1 MITFKNKITKNI
13 FTLPKDKAVAVIKQ
27 TPEIFEVLSKVDKD
41 LFEVFN
47 SNLPKDLSKDIYDL
61 VVQDRS
67 EDFKEKKSQIVKKRV
82 IKPKSTKVKRKGK

>member
-1 MITFKNKITKNI
+1 MITFKNKITNNI